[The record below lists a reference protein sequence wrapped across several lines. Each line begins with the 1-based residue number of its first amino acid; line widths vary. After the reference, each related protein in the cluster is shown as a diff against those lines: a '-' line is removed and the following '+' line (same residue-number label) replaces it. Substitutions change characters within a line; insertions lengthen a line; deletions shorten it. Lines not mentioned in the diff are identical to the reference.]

1 VVLVLPE
8 PLAPMLVPLPLV
20 VVSVLAVPL
29 EEAPGVVLV
38 VPPAAVPLLELP
50 LGVVVLGLPLG
61 LVVVAPVEGVVL
73 PGEAPAAP
81 GAALESVVVDPL
93 LLGVCAVAQP
103 PIARAAAAASVV
115 RVFLVVLISLL
126 LEQNPEGTG

>member
-1 VVLVLPE
+1 MLLVLPE
-8 PLAPMLVPLPLV
+8 PLAPIVVPLPLV
-20 VVSVLAVPL
+20 VASVLAVPL

-38 VPPAAVPLLELP
+38 VSLAAVPPLELP

-61 LVVVAPVEGVVL
+61 LVLVAPAEGVVL

-81 GAALESVVVDPL
+81 GAALESVLLDPL

-103 PIARAAAAASVV
+103 PIATAAAAASVV

-126 LEQNPEGTG
+126 LERNPEGTG